1 MDGYIERM
9 QAKENQCLALI
20 QQADDVLAANG
31 FQPSKEEG
39 IYLQRAANLR
49 YEMAQMSVGEERLY
63 QQRKLQELNQRIKKI
78 VRAINP
84 ELYQR
89 MQENLARQKEEKN
102 SGASRG
108 KENKNLQK
116 PAGGGSA
123 GGKGSASSGSGIPDE
138 TVETWFK
145 NAPKHSF
152 DDVSGMAGLKEQL
165 RECIADAQLN
175 LLKKYLKMEQ
185 LHSYFFIGPPGC
197 GKTYIIEAFAHEL
210 MDQNYKYLSLVGS
223 DILSRFVGEAE
234 KIITRLFEEAEKNA
248 PCIVFIDEVDGVC
261 KNRSQPMLPEYAAS
275 LTTAFLTG
283 YNRINSS
290 DKPIIFIGATN
301 YPNQVDNAMLDRVE
315 LVRVPFPDLEART
328 YSFEKHFEKM
338 FTLEDGFTFQ
348 DMAAATDTYNY
359 RDIKRLVSRIKNI
372 VLKDVM
378 RVYKEEKKA
387 VSALA
392 EGEYRLTR
400 EIFRKA
406 QESCLPTPKEDII
419 KELDE
424 WEEKFKRN
432 ISEEG

>member
-20 QQADDVLAANG
+20 QQADQVLEANG
-31 FQPSKEEG
+31 FQPSKEECVF
-39 IYLQRAANLR
+39 LQRAANLR

-63 QQRKLQELNQRIKKI
+63 QQRKVQELNQRIKKI
-78 VRAINP
+78 VRAVNP
-84 ELYQR
+84 EVYKR
-89 MQENLARQKEEKN
+89 MQENAARQKEEK
-102 SGASRG
+102 AE
-108 KENKNLQK
+108 KAAEK
-116 PAGGGSA
+116 PAESRSA
-123 GGKGSASSGSGIPDE
+123 
-138 TVETWFK
+138 
-145 NAPKHSF
+145 
-152 DDVSGMAGLKEQL
+152 DVSGMAKLKEQL
-165 RECIADAQLN
+165 RECIADSQLKQ
-175 LLKKYLKMEQ
+175 LKSYLKMKQ

-261 KNRSQPMLPEYAAS
+261 KNRSLPMLPEYAAS

-283 YNRINSS
+283 YNRINNS

-301 YPNQVDNAMLDRVE
+301 YPDQVDNAMLDRVE

-328 YSFEKHFEKM
+328 FSFEKHFKDLV
-338 FTLEDGFTFQ
+338 TLEEGFTFRQ
-348 DMAAATDTYNY
+348 MAEATDTYNY
-359 RDIKRLVSRIKNI
+359 RDIQRLASRIKNKI
-372 VLKDVM
+372 LKEVM
-378 RVYKEEKKA
+378 KTYGDEET
-387 VSALA
+387 ALNA
-392 EGEYRLTR
+392 LKTGEFRLTR
-400 EIFRKA
+400 ELFRQS

-419 KELDE
+419 KALDE

-432 ISEEG
+432 LDEG

>member
-9 QAKENQCLALI
+9 QMKENQCMALI

-31 FQPSKEEG
+31 FEPSKEECV
-39 IYLQRAANLR
+39 YLQRAANLR

-78 VRAINP
+78 VQALNP
-84 ELYQR
+84 DLYKR

-102 SGASRG
+102 SEK
-108 KENKNLQK
+108 KEKDTKTLQK
-116 PAGGGSA
+116 PAGGGKS
-123 GGKGSASSGSGIPDE
+123 GGSSGGGVPDE

-145 NAPKHSF
+145 EAPKHSF
-152 DDVSGMAGLKEQL
+152 QDVSGMAQLKEQL
-165 RECIADAQLN
+165 RECIADSQLSR
-175 LLKKYLKMEQ
+175 LKSYMKMEQ

-248 PCIVFIDEVDGVC
+248 PCSVFIDEVDGVC

-328 YSFEKHFEKM
+328 YSFEKHFQDI
-338 FTLEDGFTFQ
+338 FTLEEGFTAR
-348 DMAAATDTYNY
+348 DIAAATDTYNY
-359 RDIKRLVSRIKNI
+359 RDIKRLVSRIKNM

-378 RVYKEEKKA
+378 QIYKDEEKA
-387 VSALA
+387 INALKT
-392 EGEYRLTR
+392 GEYRLTR
-400 EIFRKA
+400 EMFQTG

-419 KELDE
+419 RELDE

>member
-9 QAKENQCLALI
+9 QMKENQCMALI

-31 FQPSKEEG
+31 FEPSKEECV
-39 IYLQRAANLR
+39 YLQRAANLR

-78 VRAINP
+78 VQALNP
-84 ELYQR
+84 DLYKR

-102 SGASRG
+102 SEK
-108 KENKNLQK
+108 KEKDTKTLQK
-116 PAGGGSA
+116 PAGGGKS
-123 GGKGSASSGSGIPDE
+123 GGSSGGGVPDE

-145 NAPKHSF
+145 EAPKHSF
-152 DDVSGMAGLKEQL
+152 QDVSGMAQLKEQL
-165 RECIADAQLN
+165 RECIADSQLSR
-175 LLKKYLKMEQ
+175 LKSYMKMEQ

-315 LVRVPFPDLEART
+315 LVRVP
-328 YSFEKHFEKM
+328 
-338 FTLEDGFTFQ
+338 
-348 DMAAATDTYNY
+348 
-359 RDIKRLVSRIKNI
+359 SRIWRPEPILLKNI
-372 VLKDVM
+372 SRISLPWRRALPPGILLPLRIPIITGISSGWFPELKTW
-378 RVYKEEKKA
+378 Y
-387 VSALA
+387 
-392 EGEYRLTR
+392 
-400 EIFRKA
+400 
-406 QESCLPTPKEDII
+406 
-419 KELDE
+419 
-424 WEEKFKRN
+424 
-432 ISEEG
+432 

>member
-9 QAKENQCLALI
+9 QAKENQCLSLI
-20 QQADDVLAANG
+20 QQADDVLAAND
-31 FQPSKEEG
+31 FQPSKEEC
-39 IYLQRAANLR
+39 IYIQKAANLR

-84 ELYQR
+84 ELYRQ
-89 MQENLARQKEEKN
+89 MQENLLRQKAEKDAKNRDPKAMEKPAAGGSGNGKKN
-102 SGASRG
+102 S
-108 KENKNLQK
+108 
-116 PAGGGSA
+116 
-123 GGKGSASSGSGIPDE
+123 SSGSEIPDE
-138 TVETWFK
+138 TVESGSK
-145 NAPKHSF
+145 EAPKHSF
-152 DDVSGMAGLKEQL
+152 ADVSGMAQLKEQL
-165 RECIADAQLN
+165 RECIADSQLN
-175 LLKKYLKMEQ
+175 RLKSYLKMDQ

-210 MDQNYKYLSLVGS
+210 MDKDYKYLSLVGS

-328 YSFEKHFEKM
+328 FSFAKHFQDM

-359 RDIKRLVSRIKNI
+359 RDIKRLVSRIKNM

-378 RVYKEEKKA
+378 QTYKDEEKA
-387 VSALA
+387 VHAL
-392 EGEYRLTR
+392 ETGEYRLTR
-400 EIFRKA
+400 EMFQKG

-432 ISEEG
+432 ISDEG

>member
-9 QAKENQCLALI
+9 QAKENQCLSLI
-20 QQADDVLAANG
+20 QQADDVLAANY
-31 FQPSKEEG
+31 FQPSKEECV
-39 IYLQRAANLR
+39 YLQRAANLR

-78 VRAINP
+78 VRAVNP
-84 ELYQR
+84 ELYKR
-89 MQENLARQKEEKN
+89 MQENLTRQKEEK
-102 SGASRG
+102 GAG
-108 KENKNLQK
+108 NKDAKTIEK
-116 PAGGGSA
+116 PAGGGS
-123 GGKGSASSGSGIPDE
+123 GKKSGSSGSGIPDE
-138 TVETWFK
+138 TVESWFK
-145 NAPKHSF
+145 DAPKHSF
-152 DDVSGMAGLKEQL
+152 DDVSGMAQLKEQL
-165 RECIADAQLN
+165 RECIADSQLN
-175 LLKKYLKMEQ
+175 RLKSYLKMEQ

-328 YSFEKHFEKM
+328 YSFEKHFQDM
-338 FTLEDGFTFQ
+338 FTLEEGFAFQ

-359 RDIKRLVSRIKNI
+359 RDIKRLVSRIKNM

-378 RVYKEEKKA
+378 QTYKDEEKA
-387 VSALA
+387 INALKT
-392 EGEYRLTR
+392 GEYRLTR
-400 EIFRKA
+400 EMFRKG
-406 QESCLPTPKEDII
+406 QDSCLPTPKEDII
-419 KELDE
+419 RELDE

-432 ISEEG
+432 IDEG

>member
-9 QAKENQCLALI
+9 QAKENQCMALI
-20 QQADDVLAANG
+20 QQADDVLAVNG
-31 FQPSKEEG
+31 FQPSKEEC

-78 VRAINP
+78 VQALNP
-84 ELYQR
+84 ELYKR

-102 SGASRG
+102 G
-108 KENKNLQK
+108 KEKDKDAKSLQK
-116 PAGGGSA
+116 SAGGGTG
-123 GGKGSASSGSGIPDE
+123 GGKSSSSSGGIPDE
-138 TVETWFK
+138 TVESWFK
-145 NAPKHSF
+145 DAPKHSF
-152 DDVSGMAGLKEQL
+152 DDVSGMAQLKEQL
-165 RECIADAQLN
+165 RECIADSQLN
-175 LLKKYLKMEQ
+175 RLKKHLKMEQ

-301 YPNQVDNAMLDRVE
+301 YPKQVDNAMLDRVE

-328 YSFEKHFEKM
+328 YSFEKHFQDII
-338 FTLEDGFTFQ
+338 TLEEGFTCG

-359 RDIKRLVSRIKNI
+359 RDIKRLVSRIKNM

-378 RVYKEEKKA
+378 QIYQDEEK
-387 VSALA
+387 ALA
-392 EGEYRLTR
+392 ALKAGAYRLTR
-400 EIFRKA
+400 EMFRKG

-419 KELDE
+419 RELDE
-424 WEEKFKRN
+424 WEEKFKKN
-432 ISEEG
+432 IDEG